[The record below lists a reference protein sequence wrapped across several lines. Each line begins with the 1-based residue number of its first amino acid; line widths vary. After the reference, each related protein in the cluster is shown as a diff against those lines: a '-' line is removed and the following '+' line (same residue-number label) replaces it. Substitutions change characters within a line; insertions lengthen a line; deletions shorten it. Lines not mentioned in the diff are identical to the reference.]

1 MNIKINEMLPNE
13 RENDKVIVRGK
24 IHFYFGQIR
33 TNTQFSGHTKNCIA
47 QLFLLIYKNP
57 STESSKWIPREQW
70 CDGKIDCD
78 NESDEK
84 NCNILCDSST
94 TKLELKNQPLGQTN
108 LTLHVKVL
116 SIPYIIENEQRFT
129 ANYALWIEWFDQRLT
144 FCNLRKGSEYYLN
157 NQEMETIW
165 IPKLRMPATELNEE
179 LKAGLRIKVCEEA
192 IALGQDLMC
201 EIQSETDYPAEY
213 LNNVTDK
220 VQLLRQQMTQLENAN
235 VPEILTQLAYWRKK
249 KELYQQLEDLSKMLH
264 TLEKENHQEEL
275 NNCQLKLKTHMA
287 NLEVIKELAQVTL
300 LHPGAIADP
309 GNSIKTDLYNFCDRF
324 EALEQNISEY
334 ASKTKSNT
342 REDNEAASMLEK
354 TMREHT
360 EALEAITLWMEEVSP
375 FLIIED
381 ATFGDIANLE
391 SQFKDSQA
399 LVADVETLLPKLDEV
414 RSSGTKLLSHLT
426 LSSQHA
432 EMSDKVRLEMEAV
445 TAKWQEIT
453 QLSKAQNARLKC
465 SLDKSKELVDS
476 VNEIQSFVSQLKR
489 DLPNKHA
496 AVTQPAELSQRTFK
510 LLHFKDKIERKRG
523 LLDKLLDTELERE
536 NQKLLKDRV
545 AQVEKS
551 WKLICEPVIEEYHS
565 MKSASSDYGEFKTLQ
580 AQESDWME
588 RLEKKLQKSTNTA
601 ADAEEISE
609 ELNEIEHFLDNH
621 PQSRLERI
629 KELAHSLATKNIQI
643 CHWEKEAEKLVERWT
658 SLKDKAKTRTALLE
672 KSITEAQEWEY
683 KLIAVQDWLDLK
695 LP

>member
-1 MNIKINEMLPNE
+1 MSSGGEENTPKKRKITGTKRIEFEAMYAKLCTWLQKSLQQLE
-13 RENDKVIVRGK
+13 TA
-24 IHFYFGQIR
+24 QT
-33 TNTQFSGHTKNCIA
+33 TNKPPEEASWK
-47 QLFLLIYKNP
+47 
-57 STESSKWIPREQW
+57 E
-70 CDGKIDCD
+70 
-78 NESDEK
+78 
-84 NCNILCDSST
+84 
-94 TKLELKNQPLGQTN
+94 LELQYDN
-108 LTLHVKVL
+108 LV
-116 SIPYIIENEQRFT
+116 Q
-129 ANYALWIEWFDQRLT
+129 
-144 FCNLRKGSEYYLN
+144 
-157 NQEMETIW
+157 
-165 IPKLRMPATELNEE
+165 LNEE
-179 LKAGLRIKVCEEA
+179 LKAGMRIKVCEEA
-192 IALGQDLMC
+192 IALGQDLMG

-213 LNNVTDK
+213 LNNVTEK
-220 VQLLRQQMTQLENAN
+220 VEILRQQMTQLENTN
-235 VPEILTQLAYWRKK
+235 VPEILTQLAYWKKK

-264 TLEKENHQEEL
+264 TLEKENDAEAAEL

-309 GNSIKTDLYNFCDRF
+309 GNSIKTDLYTFCDRF

-334 ASKTKSNT
+334 AARNTKST
-342 REDNEAASMLEK
+342 TKEKDKFHLEK
-354 TMREHT
+354 TMREHN

-375 FLIIED
+375 FLLIED
-381 ATFGDIANLE
+381 AAFGDIVNLE

-414 RSSGTKLLSHLT
+414 KSSGADLLSLM
-426 LSSQHA
+426 SNSNQHK
-432 EMSDKVRLEMEAV
+432 EMSNKVRLEMEAV

-465 SLDKSKELVDS
+465 SLDGSKELVDS

-496 AVTQPAELSQRTFK
+496 AVIQPAELSQRTFK

-523 LLDKLLDTELERE
+523 LLDKLLETASSEAEKISD
-536 NQKLLKDRV
+536 NQKLLKDKV
-545 AQVEKS
+545 AGVEKS

-588 RLEKKLQKSTNTA
+588 RLEKKLLKSTNTA

-629 KELAHSLATKNIQI
+629 NELAQSLAAKNIQI
-643 CHWEKEAEKLVERWT
+643 CHWQKEAEKLVERWT

-683 KLIAVQDWLDLK
+683 KLIAVQDWLTERDILLTSHLEHELTVDDL
-695 LP
+695 PDESQVTIS

>member
-1 MNIKINEMLPNE
+1 MSSGGEENTPKKRKITGTKRIEFEAMYAKLCTWLQKSLQQLE
-13 RENDKVIVRGK
+13 TA
-24 IHFYFGQIR
+24 QT
-33 TNTQFSGHTKNCIA
+33 TNKPPEEASWK
-47 QLFLLIYKNP
+47 
-57 STESSKWIPREQW
+57 E
-70 CDGKIDCD
+70 
-78 NESDEK
+78 
-84 NCNILCDSST
+84 
-94 TKLELKNQPLGQTN
+94 LELQYDN
-108 LTLHVKVL
+108 LV
-116 SIPYIIENEQRFT
+116 Q
-129 ANYALWIEWFDQRLT
+129 
-144 FCNLRKGSEYYLN
+144 
-157 NQEMETIW
+157 
-165 IPKLRMPATELNEE
+165 LNEE
-179 LKAGLRIKVCEEA
+179 LKAGMRIKVCEEA
-192 IALGQDLMC
+192 IALGQDLMG

-213 LNNVTDK
+213 LNNVTEK
-220 VQLLRQQMTQLENAN
+220 VEILRQQMTQLENTN
-235 VPEILTQLAYWRKK
+235 VPEILTQLAYWKKK

-264 TLEKENHQEEL
+264 TLEKENDAEAAEL

-309 GNSIKTDLYNFCDRF
+309 GNSIKTDLYTFCDRF

-334 ASKTKSNT
+334 AARNTKSKTTK
-342 REDNEAASMLEK
+342 EKDKFHLEK
-354 TMREHT
+354 TMREHN

-375 FLIIED
+375 FLLIED
-381 ATFGDIANLE
+381 AAFGDIVNLE

-414 RSSGTKLLSHLT
+414 KSSGADLLSLM
-426 LSSQHA
+426 SNSNQHK
-432 EMSDKVRLEMEAV
+432 EMSNKVRLEMEAV

-465 SLDKSKELVDS
+465 SLDGSKELVDS

-496 AVTQPAELSQRTFK
+496 AVIQPAELSQRTFK

-523 LLDKLLDTELERE
+523 LLDKLLETASSEAKEKISD
-536 NQKLLKDRV
+536 NQKLLKDKV
-545 AQVEKS
+545 AGVEKS

-588 RLEKKLQKSTNTA
+588 RLEKKLLKSTNTA

-629 KELAHSLATKNIQI
+629 NELAQSLAAKNIQI
-643 CHWEKEAEKLVERWT
+643 CHWQKEAEKLVERWT

-683 KLIAVQDWLDLK
+683 KLIAVQDWLTERDILLTSHLEHELTVDDL
-695 LP
+695 PDESQVTIS

>member
-1 MNIKINEMLPNE
+1 MSSGGEENTPKKRKITGTKRIEFEAMYAKLCTWLQKSLQQLE
-13 RENDKVIVRGK
+13 TA
-24 IHFYFGQIR
+24 QT
-33 TNTQFSGHTKNCIA
+33 TNKPPEEASWK
-47 QLFLLIYKNP
+47 
-57 STESSKWIPREQW
+57 E
-70 CDGKIDCD
+70 
-78 NESDEK
+78 
-84 NCNILCDSST
+84 
-94 TKLELKNQPLGQTN
+94 LELQYDN
-108 LTLHVKVL
+108 LV
-116 SIPYIIENEQRFT
+116 Q
-129 ANYALWIEWFDQRLT
+129 
-144 FCNLRKGSEYYLN
+144 
-157 NQEMETIW
+157 
-165 IPKLRMPATELNEE
+165 LNEE
-179 LKAGLRIKVCEEA
+179 LKAGMRIKVCEEA
-192 IALGQDLMC
+192 IALGQDLMG

-213 LNNVTDK
+213 LNNVTEK
-220 VQLLRQQMTQLENAN
+220 VEILRQQMTQLENTN
-235 VPEILTQLAYWRKK
+235 VPEILTQLAYWKKK

-264 TLEKENHQEEL
+264 TLEKENDAEAAEL

-309 GNSIKTDLYNFCDRF
+309 GNSIKTDLYTFCDRF

-334 ASKTKSNT
+334 AARNTKST
-342 REDNEAASMLEK
+342 IKEKDKFHLEK
-354 TMREHT
+354 TMREHN

-375 FLIIED
+375 FLLIED
-381 ATFGDIANLE
+381 AAFGDIINLE

-414 RSSGTKLLSHLT
+414 KSSGADLLSLM
-426 LSSQHA
+426 SNSNQHK
-432 EMSDKVRLEMEAV
+432 EMSNKVRLEMEAV

-465 SLDKSKELVDS
+465 SLDGSKELVDS

-496 AVTQPAELSQRTFK
+496 AVIQPAELSQRTFK

-523 LLDKLLDTELERE
+523 LLDKLLETASSEAKEKISD
-536 NQKLLKDRV
+536 NQKLLKDKV
-545 AQVEKS
+545 AGVEKS

-588 RLEKKLQKSTNTA
+588 RLEKKLLKSTNTA

-629 KELAHSLATKNIQI
+629 NELAQSLAAKNIQI
-643 CHWEKEAEKLVERWT
+643 CHWQKEAEKLVERWT

-683 KLIAVQDWLDLK
+683 KLIAVQDWLTERDILLTSHLEHELTVDDL
-695 LP
+695 PDESQVTIS

>member
-1 MNIKINEMLPNE
+1 MSSGGEENTPKKRKITGTKRIEFEAMYAKLCTWLQKSLQQLE
-13 RENDKVIVRGK
+13 TA
-24 IHFYFGQIR
+24 QT
-33 TNTQFSGHTKNCIA
+33 TNKPPEEASWK
-47 QLFLLIYKNP
+47 
-57 STESSKWIPREQW
+57 E
-70 CDGKIDCD
+70 
-78 NESDEK
+78 
-84 NCNILCDSST
+84 
-94 TKLELKNQPLGQTN
+94 LELQYDN
-108 LTLHVKVL
+108 LV
-116 SIPYIIENEQRFT
+116 Q
-129 ANYALWIEWFDQRLT
+129 
-144 FCNLRKGSEYYLN
+144 
-157 NQEMETIW
+157 
-165 IPKLRMPATELNEE
+165 LNEE
-179 LKAGLRIKVCEEA
+179 LKAGMRIKVCEEA
-192 IALGQDLMC
+192 IALGQDLMG

-213 LNNVTDK
+213 LNNVTEK
-220 VQLLRQQMTQLENAN
+220 VEILRQQMTQLENTN
-235 VPEILTQLAYWRKK
+235 VPEILTQLAYWKKK

-264 TLEKENHQEEL
+264 TLEKENDAEAAEL

-309 GNSIKTDLYNFCDRF
+309 GNSIKTDLYTFCDRF

-334 ASKTKSNT
+334 AARNTKST
-342 REDNEAASMLEK
+342 TKEKDKFHLEK
-354 TMREHT
+354 TMREHN

-375 FLIIED
+375 FLLIED
-381 ATFGDIANLE
+381 AAFGDIVNLE
-391 SQFKDSQA
+391 TQFKDSQA

-414 RSSGTKLLSHLT
+414 KSSGADLLSLM
-426 LSSQHA
+426 SNSNQHK
-432 EMSDKVRLEMEAV
+432 EMSNKVRLDMEAV

-465 SLDKSKELVDS
+465 SLDGSKELVDS

-496 AVTQPAELSQRTFK
+496 AVIQPAELSQRTFK

-523 LLDKLLDTELERE
+523 LLDKLLETASSEAKEKISD
-536 NQKLLKDRV
+536 NQKLLKDKV
-545 AQVEKS
+545 AGVEKS

-588 RLEKKLQKSTNTA
+588 RLEKKLLKSTNTA

-629 KELAHSLATKNIQI
+629 NELAQSLAAKNIQI
-643 CHWEKEAEKLVERWT
+643 CHWQKEAEKLVERWT

-683 KLIAVQDWLDLK
+683 KLIAVQDWLTERDILLTSHLEHELTVDDL
-695 LP
+695 PDESQVTIS

>member
-1 MNIKINEMLPNE
+1 MSSGGEENTPKKRKITGTKRIEFEAMYAKLCTWLQKSLQQLE
-13 RENDKVIVRGK
+13 TA
-24 IHFYFGQIR
+24 QT
-33 TNTQFSGHTKNCIA
+33 TNKPPEEASWK
-47 QLFLLIYKNP
+47 
-57 STESSKWIPREQW
+57 E
-70 CDGKIDCD
+70 
-78 NESDEK
+78 
-84 NCNILCDSST
+84 
-94 TKLELKNQPLGQTN
+94 LELQYDN
-108 LTLHVKVL
+108 LV
-116 SIPYIIENEQRFT
+116 Q
-129 ANYALWIEWFDQRLT
+129 
-144 FCNLRKGSEYYLN
+144 
-157 NQEMETIW
+157 
-165 IPKLRMPATELNEE
+165 LNEE
-179 LKAGLRIKVCEEA
+179 LKAGMRIKVCEEA
-192 IALGQDLMC
+192 IALGQDLMG

-213 LNNVTDK
+213 LNNVTEK
-220 VQLLRQQMTQLENAN
+220 VEILRQQMTQLENTN
-235 VPEILTQLAYWRKK
+235 VPEILTQLAYWKKK

-264 TLEKENHQEEL
+264 TLEKENDAEAAEL

-309 GNSIKTDLYNFCDRF
+309 GNSIKTDLYTFCDRF

-334 ASKTKSNT
+334 AARNTKST
-342 REDNEAASMLEK
+342 TKEKDKFHLEK
-354 TMREHT
+354 TMREHN

-375 FLIIED
+375 FLLIED
-381 ATFGDIANLE
+381 AAFGDIVNLE

-414 RSSGTKLLSHLT
+414 KSSGADLLSLM
-426 LSSQHA
+426 SNSNQHK
-432 EMSDKVRLEMEAV
+432 EMSNKVRLDMEAV

-465 SLDKSKELVDS
+465 SLDGSKELVDS

-496 AVTQPAELSQRTFK
+496 AVIQPAELSQRTFK

-523 LLDKLLDTELERE
+523 LLDKLLETASSEAKEKISD
-536 NQKLLKDRV
+536 NQKLLKDKV
-545 AQVEKS
+545 AGVEKS

-588 RLEKKLQKSTNTA
+588 RLEKKLLKSTNTA

-629 KELAHSLATKNIQI
+629 NELAQSLAAKNIQI
-643 CHWEKEAEKLVERWT
+643 CHWQKEAEKLVERWT

-683 KLIAVQDWLDLK
+683 KLIAVQDWLTERDILLTSHLEHELTVDDL
-695 LP
+695 PDESQVTIS

>member
-1 MNIKINEMLPNE
+1 MSSGGEENTPKKRKITGTKRIEFEAMYAKLCTWLQKSLQQLE
-13 RENDKVIVRGK
+13 TA
-24 IHFYFGQIR
+24 QT
-33 TNTQFSGHTKNCIA
+33 TNKPPEEASWK
-47 QLFLLIYKNP
+47 
-57 STESSKWIPREQW
+57 E
-70 CDGKIDCD
+70 
-78 NESDEK
+78 
-84 NCNILCDSST
+84 
-94 TKLELKNQPLGQTN
+94 LELQYDN
-108 LTLHVKVL
+108 LV
-116 SIPYIIENEQRFT
+116 Q
-129 ANYALWIEWFDQRLT
+129 
-144 FCNLRKGSEYYLN
+144 
-157 NQEMETIW
+157 
-165 IPKLRMPATELNEE
+165 LNEE
-179 LKAGLRIKVCEEA
+179 LKAGMRIKVCEEA
-192 IALGQDLMC
+192 IALGQDLMG

-213 LNNVTDK
+213 LNNVTEK
-220 VQLLRQQMTQLENAN
+220 VEILRQQMTQLENTN
-235 VPEILTQLAYWRKK
+235 VPEILTQLAYWKKK

-264 TLEKENHQEEL
+264 TLEKENDAEAAEL

-309 GNSIKTDLYNFCDRF
+309 GNSIKTDLYTFCDRF

-334 ASKTKSNT
+334 AARNTKST
-342 REDNEAASMLEK
+342 TKEKDKVHLEK
-354 TMREHT
+354 TMREHN

-375 FLIIED
+375 FLLIED
-381 ATFGDIANLE
+381 AAFGDIVNLE

-414 RSSGTKLLSHLT
+414 KSSGADLLSLM
-426 LSSQHA
+426 SNSNQHK
-432 EMSDKVRLEMEAV
+432 EMSNKVRLEMEAV

-465 SLDKSKELVDS
+465 SLDGSKELVDS

-496 AVTQPAELSQRTFK
+496 AVIQPAELSQRTFK

-523 LLDKLLDTELERE
+523 LLDKLLETASSEAKEKISD
-536 NQKLLKDRV
+536 NQKLLKDKV
-545 AQVEKS
+545 AGVEKS

-588 RLEKKLQKSTNTA
+588 RLEKKLLKSTNTA

-629 KELAHSLATKNIQI
+629 NELAQSLAAKNIQI
-643 CHWEKEAEKLVERWT
+643 CHWQKEAEKLVERWT

-683 KLIAVQDWLDLK
+683 KLIAVQDWLTERDILLTSHLEHELTVDDL
-695 LP
+695 PDESQVTIS

>member
-1 MNIKINEMLPNE
+1 MSSGGEENTPKKRKITGTKRIEFEAMYAKLCTWLQKSLQQLE
-13 RENDKVIVRGK
+13 TA
-24 IHFYFGQIR
+24 QT
-33 TNTQFSGHTKNCIA
+33 TNKPPEEASWK
-47 QLFLLIYKNP
+47 
-57 STESSKWIPREQW
+57 E
-70 CDGKIDCD
+70 
-78 NESDEK
+78 
-84 NCNILCDSST
+84 
-94 TKLELKNQPLGQTN
+94 LELQYDN
-108 LTLHVKVL
+108 LV
-116 SIPYIIENEQRFT
+116 Q
-129 ANYALWIEWFDQRLT
+129 
-144 FCNLRKGSEYYLN
+144 
-157 NQEMETIW
+157 
-165 IPKLRMPATELNEE
+165 LNEE
-179 LKAGLRIKVCEEA
+179 LKAGMRIKVCEEA
-192 IALGQDLMC
+192 IALGQDLMG

-213 LNNVTDK
+213 LNNVTEK
-220 VQLLRQQMTQLENAN
+220 VEILRQQMTQLENTN
-235 VPEILTQLAYWRKK
+235 VPEILTQLAYWKKK

-264 TLEKENHQEEL
+264 TLEKENDAEAAEL

-309 GNSIKTDLYNFCDRF
+309 GNSIKTDLYTFCDRF

-334 ASKTKSNT
+334 AARNTKST
-342 REDNEAASMLEK
+342 TKEKDKVHLEK
-354 TMREHT
+354 TMREHN

-375 FLIIED
+375 FLLIED
-381 ATFGDIANLE
+381 AAFGDIVNLE

-414 RSSGTKLLSHLT
+414 KSSGADLLSLM
-426 LSSQHA
+426 SNSNQHK
-432 EMSDKVRLEMEAV
+432 EMSNKVRLDMEAV

-465 SLDKSKELVDS
+465 SLDGSKELVDS

-496 AVTQPAELSQRTFK
+496 AVIQPAELSQRTFK

-523 LLDKLLDTELERE
+523 LLDKLLETASSEAKEKISD
-536 NQKLLKDRV
+536 NQKLLKDKV
-545 AQVEKS
+545 AGVEKS

-588 RLEKKLQKSTNTA
+588 RLEKKLLKSTNTA

-629 KELAHSLATKNIQI
+629 NELAQSLAAKNIQI
-643 CHWEKEAEKLVERWT
+643 CHWQKEAEKLVERWT

-683 KLIAVQDWLDLK
+683 KLIAVQDWLTERDILLTSHLEHELTVDDL
-695 LP
+695 PDESQVTIS

>member
-1 MNIKINEMLPNE
+1 MSSGGEENTPKKRKITGTKRIEFEAMYAKLCTWLQKSLQQLE
-13 RENDKVIVRGK
+13 TA
-24 IHFYFGQIR
+24 QT
-33 TNTQFSGHTKNCIA
+33 TNKPPEEASWK
-47 QLFLLIYKNP
+47 
-57 STESSKWIPREQW
+57 E
-70 CDGKIDCD
+70 
-78 NESDEK
+78 
-84 NCNILCDSST
+84 
-94 TKLELKNQPLGQTN
+94 LELQYDN
-108 LTLHVKVL
+108 LV
-116 SIPYIIENEQRFT
+116 Q
-129 ANYALWIEWFDQRLT
+129 
-144 FCNLRKGSEYYLN
+144 
-157 NQEMETIW
+157 
-165 IPKLRMPATELNEE
+165 LNEE
-179 LKAGLRIKVCEEA
+179 LKAGMRIKVCEEA
-192 IALGQDLMC
+192 IALGQDLMG

-213 LNNVTDK
+213 LNNVTEK
-220 VQLLRQQMTQLENAN
+220 VEILRQQMTQLENTN
-235 VPEILTQLAYWRKK
+235 VPEILTQLAYWKKK

-264 TLEKENHQEEL
+264 TLEKENDAEAAEL

-309 GNSIKTDLYNFCDRF
+309 GNSIKTDLYTFCDRF

-334 ASKTKSNT
+334 AARNTKSKTTK
-342 REDNEAASMLEK
+342 EKDKFHLEK
-354 TMREHT
+354 TMREHN

-375 FLIIED
+375 FLLIED
-381 ATFGDIANLE
+381 AAFGDIVNLE

-414 RSSGTKLLSHLT
+414 KSSGADLLSLM
-426 LSSQHA
+426 SNSNQHK
-432 EMSDKVRLEMEAV
+432 EMSNKVRLDMEAV

-465 SLDKSKELVDS
+465 SLDGSKELVDS

-496 AVTQPAELSQRTFK
+496 AVIQPAELSQRTFK

-523 LLDKLLDTELERE
+523 LLDKLLETASSEAKEKISD
-536 NQKLLKDRV
+536 NQKLLKDKV
-545 AQVEKS
+545 AGVEKS

-588 RLEKKLQKSTNTA
+588 RLEKKLLKSTNTA

-629 KELAHSLATKNIQI
+629 NELAQSLAAKNIQI
-643 CHWEKEAEKLVERWT
+643 CHWQKEAEKLVERWT

-683 KLIAVQDWLDLK
+683 KLIAVQDWLTERDILLTSHLEHELTVDDL
-695 LP
+695 PDESQVTIS

>member
-1 MNIKINEMLPNE
+1 MSSGGEENTPKKRKITGTKRIEFEAMYAKLCTWLQKSLQQLE
-13 RENDKVIVRGK
+13 TA
-24 IHFYFGQIR
+24 QT
-33 TNTQFSGHTKNCIA
+33 TNKPPEEASWK
-47 QLFLLIYKNP
+47 
-57 STESSKWIPREQW
+57 E
-70 CDGKIDCD
+70 
-78 NESDEK
+78 
-84 NCNILCDSST
+84 
-94 TKLELKNQPLGQTN
+94 LELQYDN
-108 LTLHVKVL
+108 LV
-116 SIPYIIENEQRFT
+116 Q
-129 ANYALWIEWFDQRLT
+129 
-144 FCNLRKGSEYYLN
+144 
-157 NQEMETIW
+157 
-165 IPKLRMPATELNEE
+165 LNEE
-179 LKAGLRIKVCEEA
+179 LKAGMRIKVCEEA
-192 IALGQDLMC
+192 IALGQDLMG

-213 LNNVTDK
+213 LNNVTEK
-220 VQLLRQQMTQLENAN
+220 VEILRQQMTQLENTN
-235 VPEILTQLAYWRKK
+235 VPEILTQLAYWKKK

-264 TLEKENHQEEL
+264 TLEKENDAEAAEL

-309 GNSIKTDLYNFCDRF
+309 GNSIKTDLYTFCDRF

-334 ASKTKSNT
+334 AARNTKST
-342 REDNEAASMLEK
+342 TTKEKDKFHLEK
-354 TMREHT
+354 TMREHN

-375 FLIIED
+375 FLLIED
-381 ATFGDIANLE
+381 AAFGDIVNLE
-391 SQFKDSQA
+391 TQFKDSQA

-414 RSSGTKLLSHLT
+414 KSSGADLLSLM
-426 LSSQHA
+426 SNSNQHK
-432 EMSDKVRLEMEAV
+432 EMSNKVRLEMEAV

-465 SLDKSKELVDS
+465 SLDGSKELVDS

-496 AVTQPAELSQRTFK
+496 AVIQPAELSQRTFK

-523 LLDKLLDTELERE
+523 LLDKLLETASSEAKEKISD
-536 NQKLLKDRV
+536 NQKLLKDKV
-545 AQVEKS
+545 AGVEKS

-588 RLEKKLQKSTNTA
+588 RLEKKLLKSTNTA

-629 KELAHSLATKNIQI
+629 NELAQSLAAKNIQI
-643 CHWEKEAEKLVERWT
+643 CHWQKEAEKLVERWT

-683 KLIAVQDWLDLK
+683 KLIAVQDWLTERDILLTSHLEHELTVDDL
-695 LP
+695 PDESQVTIS

>member
-1 MNIKINEMLPNE
+1 MSSGGEENTPKKRKITGTKRIEFEAMYAKLCTWLQKSLQQLE
-13 RENDKVIVRGK
+13 TA
-24 IHFYFGQIR
+24 QT
-33 TNTQFSGHTKNCIA
+33 TNKPPEEASWK
-47 QLFLLIYKNP
+47 
-57 STESSKWIPREQW
+57 E
-70 CDGKIDCD
+70 
-78 NESDEK
+78 
-84 NCNILCDSST
+84 
-94 TKLELKNQPLGQTN
+94 LELQYDN
-108 LTLHVKVL
+108 LV
-116 SIPYIIENEQRFT
+116 Q
-129 ANYALWIEWFDQRLT
+129 
-144 FCNLRKGSEYYLN
+144 
-157 NQEMETIW
+157 
-165 IPKLRMPATELNEE
+165 LNEE
-179 LKAGLRIKVCEEA
+179 LKAGMRIKVCEEA
-192 IALGQDLMC
+192 IALGQDLMG

-213 LNNVTDK
+213 LNNVTEK
-220 VQLLRQQMTQLENAN
+220 VEILRQQMTQLENTN
-235 VPEILTQLAYWRKK
+235 VPEILTQLAYWKKK

-264 TLEKENHQEEL
+264 TLEKENDAEAAEL

-309 GNSIKTDLYNFCDRF
+309 GNSIKTDLYTFCDRF

-334 ASKTKSNT
+334 AARNTKST
-342 REDNEAASMLEK
+342 TKEKDKFHLEK
-354 TMREHT
+354 TMREHN

-375 FLIIED
+375 FLLIED
-381 ATFGDIANLE
+381 AAFGDIVNLE

-414 RSSGTKLLSHLT
+414 KSSGADLLSLM
-426 LSSQHA
+426 SNSNQHK
-432 EMSDKVRLEMEAV
+432 EMSNKVRLEMEAV

-465 SLDKSKELVDS
+465 SLDGSKELVDS

-496 AVTQPAELSQRTFK
+496 AVIQPAELSQRTFK

-523 LLDKLLDTELERE
+523 LLDKLLETASSEAEKISD
-536 NQKLLKDRV
+536 NQKLLKDKV
-545 AQVEKS
+545 AGVEKS

-588 RLEKKLQKSTNTA
+588 RLEKKLLKSTNTA

-629 KELAHSLATKNIQI
+629 NELAQSLAAKNIQI
-643 CHWEKEAEKLVERWT
+643 CHWQKEAEKLVERWT

-683 KLIAVQDWLDLK
+683 KLIAVQDWLTERDILLTSHLEHELTVDDLPDESQVTIIVITK
-695 LP
+695 QKRD

>member
-1 MNIKINEMLPNE
+1 MSSGGEENTPKKRKITGTKRIEFEAMYAKLCTWLQKSLQQLE
-13 RENDKVIVRGK
+13 TA
-24 IHFYFGQIR
+24 QT
-33 TNTQFSGHTKNCIA
+33 TNKPPEEASWK
-47 QLFLLIYKNP
+47 
-57 STESSKWIPREQW
+57 E
-70 CDGKIDCD
+70 
-78 NESDEK
+78 
-84 NCNILCDSST
+84 
-94 TKLELKNQPLGQTN
+94 LELQYDN
-108 LTLHVKVL
+108 LV
-116 SIPYIIENEQRFT
+116 Q
-129 ANYALWIEWFDQRLT
+129 
-144 FCNLRKGSEYYLN
+144 
-157 NQEMETIW
+157 
-165 IPKLRMPATELNEE
+165 LNEE
-179 LKAGLRIKVCEEA
+179 LKAGMRIKVCEEA
-192 IALGQDLMC
+192 IALGQDLMG

-213 LNNVTDK
+213 LNNVTEK
-220 VQLLRQQMTQLENAN
+220 VEILRQQMTQLENTN
-235 VPEILTQLAYWRKK
+235 VPEILTQLAYWKKK

-264 TLEKENHQEEL
+264 TLEKENDAEAAEL

-309 GNSIKTDLYNFCDRF
+309 GNSIKTDLYTFCDRF

-334 ASKTKSNT
+334 AARNTKST
-342 REDNEAASMLEK
+342 TKEKDKFHLEK
-354 TMREHT
+354 TMREHN

-375 FLIIED
+375 FLLIED
-381 ATFGDIANLE
+381 AAFGDIVNLE

-414 RSSGTKLLSHLT
+414 KSSGADLLSLM
-426 LSSQHA
+426 SNSNQHK
-432 EMSDKVRLEMEAV
+432 EMSNKVRLEMEAV

-465 SLDKSKELVDS
+465 SLDGSKELVDS

-496 AVTQPAELSQRTFK
+496 AVIQPAELSQRTFK

-523 LLDKLLDTELERE
+523 LLDKLLETASSEAKEKISD
-536 NQKLLKDRV
+536 NQKLLKDKV
-545 AQVEKS
+545 AGVEKS

-588 RLEKKLQKSTNTA
+588 RLEKKLLKSTNTA

-629 KELAHSLATKNIQI
+629 NELAQSLAAKNIQI
-643 CHWEKEAEKLVERWT
+643 CHWQKEAEKLVERWT

-683 KLIAVQDWLDLK
+683 KLIAVQDWLTERDILLTSHLEHELTVDDL
-695 LP
+695 PDESQVTIS

>member
-1 MNIKINEMLPNE
+1 MSSGGEENTPKKRKITGTKRIEFEAMYAKLCTWLQKSLQQLE
-13 RENDKVIVRGK
+13 TA
-24 IHFYFGQIR
+24 QT
-33 TNTQFSGHTKNCIA
+33 TNKPPEEASWK
-47 QLFLLIYKNP
+47 
-57 STESSKWIPREQW
+57 E
-70 CDGKIDCD
+70 
-78 NESDEK
+78 
-84 NCNILCDSST
+84 
-94 TKLELKNQPLGQTN
+94 LELQYDN
-108 LTLHVKVL
+108 LV
-116 SIPYIIENEQRFT
+116 Q
-129 ANYALWIEWFDQRLT
+129 
-144 FCNLRKGSEYYLN
+144 
-157 NQEMETIW
+157 
-165 IPKLRMPATELNEE
+165 LNEE
-179 LKAGLRIKVCEEA
+179 LKAGMRIKVCEEA
-192 IALGQDLMC
+192 IALGQDLMG

-213 LNNVTDK
+213 LNNVTEK
-220 VQLLRQQMTQLENAN
+220 VEILRQQMTQLENTN
-235 VPEILTQLAYWRKK
+235 VPEILTQLAYWKKK

-264 TLEKENHQEEL
+264 TLEKENDAEAAEL

-309 GNSIKTDLYNFCDRF
+309 GNSIKTDLYTFCDRF

-334 ASKTKSNT
+334 AARNTKST
-342 REDNEAASMLEK
+342 TKEKDKIHLEK
-354 TMREHT
+354 TMREHN

-375 FLIIED
+375 FLLIED
-381 ATFGDIANLE
+381 AAFGDIVNLE

-414 RSSGTKLLSHLT
+414 KSSGADLLSLM
-426 LSSQHA
+426 SNSNQHK
-432 EMSDKVRLEMEAV
+432 EMSNKVRLEMEAV

-465 SLDKSKELVDS
+465 SLDGSKELVDS

-496 AVTQPAELSQRTFK
+496 AVIQPAELSQRTFK

-523 LLDKLLDTELERE
+523 LLDKLLETASSEAKEKISD
-536 NQKLLKDRV
+536 NQKLLKDKV
-545 AQVEKS
+545 AGVEKS

-588 RLEKKLQKSTNTA
+588 RLEKKLLKSTNTA

-629 KELAHSLATKNIQI
+629 NELAQSLAAKNIQI
-643 CHWEKEAEKLVERWT
+643 CHWQKEAEKLVERWT

-683 KLIAVQDWLDLK
+683 KLIAVQDWLTERDILLTSHLEHELTVDDL
-695 LP
+695 PDESQVTIS

>member
-1 MNIKINEMLPNE
+1 MSSGGEENTPKKRKITGTKRIEFEAMYAKLCTWLQKSLQQLE
-13 RENDKVIVRGK
+13 TA
-24 IHFYFGQIR
+24 QT
-33 TNTQFSGHTKNCIA
+33 TNKPQEAAS
-47 QLFLLIYKNP
+47 
-57 STESSKWIPREQW
+57 SSKE
-70 CDGKIDCD
+70 
-78 NESDEK
+78 
-84 NCNILCDSST
+84 
-94 TKLELKNQPLGQTN
+94 LELHYDN
-108 LTLHVKVL
+108 LYK
-116 SIPYIIENEQRFT
+116 
-129 ANYALWIEWFDQRLT
+129 
-144 FCNLRKGSEYYLN
+144 
-157 NQEMETIW
+157 
-165 IPKLRMPATELNEE
+165 LNEE

-381 ATFGDIANLE
+381 ATFGDIVNLE

-643 CHWEKEAEKLVERWT
+643 CHWQKEAEKLVERWT

-683 KLIAVQDWLDLK
+683 KLIAVQDWLTERDILLTSHLEHELTVDDLPDESQVTIIVITK
-695 LP
+695 QKRLTRKSMSIFSSTYILHVEFTRHAFLTQIYLYMLMICFSCSLFHVTRVCFDLINPQKTPCFASLQKEVQ